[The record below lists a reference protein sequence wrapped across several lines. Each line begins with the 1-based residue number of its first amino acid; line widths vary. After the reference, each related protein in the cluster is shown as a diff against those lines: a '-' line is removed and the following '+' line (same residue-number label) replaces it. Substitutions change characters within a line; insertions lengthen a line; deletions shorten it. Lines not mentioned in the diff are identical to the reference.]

1 MEPLLEEWGPLLVE
15 QLREQLNNL
24 TAAAQLLT
32 PVVQESGEERH
43 RQYLAILNQ
52 SVYRMTR
59 TLNNAEYAQLPEG
72 EPALRR
78 APLDLAGLCRE
89 LERQVTPLAAL
100 AGVQFSYEEER
111 ACLLTVGDA
120 ALLRRMLLNLIAN
133 ALGRRGAGG
142 QAGLRLADAG
152 RRRCSPCG
160 TTVPAAAVRGRAR
173 RRKPAPQAGRPG
185 ARAEHRPACRIPPR
199 RRAGFGT
206 AGGARPALGG
216 LPAGYAR
223 RSGIRCSKRPK
234 WAATPPAVF
243 PRYWWNCPVCCPTRP
258 FCRRTWNRRAYQRLL
273 EKSRRVL
280 HRWRET
286 AFHSLPPRRAR
297 TEEGAN
303 APQWFRWSQACAGR
317 LVPRM
322 LSLPVPEMAWG
333 GA

>member
-133 ALGRRGAGG
+133 ALGAAGSGG
-142 QAGLRLADAG
+142 QAVLRLSDARSAAVLTVWDNGQSILPEDRDKVFDRFFTADRAHTAGKGTGLGLSICKRILEFHGQSIRLAD
-152 RRRCSPCG
+152 
-160 TTVPAAAVRGRAR
+160 TTEGAA
-173 RRKPAPQAGRPG
+173 
-185 ARAEHRPACRIPPR
+185 
-199 RRAGFGT
+199 F
-206 AGGARPALGG
+206 
-216 LPAGYAR
+216 
-223 RSGIRCSKRPK
+223 
-234 WAATPPAVF
+234 VF
-243 PRYWWNCPVCCPTRP
+243 T
-258 FCRRTWNRRAYQRLL
+258 L
-273 EKSRRVL
+273 EKGK
-280 HRWRET
+280 
-286 AFHSLPPRRAR
+286 A
-297 TEEGAN
+297 TEDKK
-303 APQWFRWSQACAGR
+303 
-317 LVPRM
+317 
-322 LSLPVPEMAWG
+322 
-333 GA
+333 

>member
-120 ALLRRMLLNLIAN
+120 ALLRRMLLSLIAT
-133 ALGRRGAGG
+133 ALGAAGSGG
-142 QAGLRLADAG
+142 QAGLRLADA
-152 RRRCSPCG
+152 RS
-160 TTVPAAAVRGRAR
+160 AAVLTVWDNGPGLPPCAEGRGAESLLRRPDGLGLGLSIAR
-173 RRKPAPQAGRPG
+173 RVASL
-185 ARAEHRPACRIPPR
+185 H
-199 RRAGFGT
+199 
-206 AGGARPALGG
+206 GGALVLEQREGRG
-216 LPAGYAR
+216 L
-223 RSGIRCSKRPK
+223 RS
-234 WAATPPAVF
+234 V
-243 PRYWWNCPVCCPTRP
+243 V
-258 FCRRTWNRRAYQRLL
+258 
-273 EKSRRVL
+273 
-280 HRWRET
+280 
-286 AFHSLPPRRAR
+286 
-297 TEEGAN
+297 
-303 APQWFRWSQACAGR
+303 
-317 LVPRM
+317 
-322 LSLPVPEMAWG
+322 SLPVCPPERNQMLKTPQMGCDPTG
-333 GA
+333 GFSPVLVELSGVLPYQAFLPEDVE

>member
-133 ALGRRGAGG
+133 ALGAAGSGG
-142 QAGLRLADAG
+142 QAGLRWPMPG

-160 TTVPAAAVRGRAR
+160 TTVPG
-173 RRKPAPQAGRPG
+173 
-185 ARAEHRPACRIPPR
+185 C
-199 RRAGFGT
+199 
-206 AGGARPALGG
+206 
-216 LPAGYAR
+216 
-223 RSGIRCSKRPK
+223 
-234 WAATPPAVF
+234 
-243 PRYWWNCPVCCPTRP
+243 
-258 FCRRTWNRRAYQRLL
+258 
-273 EKSRRVL
+273 
-280 HRWRET
+280 
-286 AFHSLPPRRAR
+286 RRAR
-297 TEEGAN
+297 KSA
-303 APQWFRWSQACAGR
+303 AQKACSAGR
-317 LVPRM
+317 T
-322 LSLPVPEMAWG
+322 AWG
-333 GA
+333 SG

>member
-120 ALLRRMLLNLIAN
+120 ALLRR
-133 ALGRRGAGG
+133 
-142 QAGLRLADAG
+142 
-152 RRRCSPCG
+152 
-160 TTVPAAAVRGRAR
+160 TTP
-173 RRKPAPQAGRPG
+173 
-185 ARAEHRPACRIPPR
+185 
-199 RRAGFGT
+199 
-206 AGGARPALGG
+206 
-216 LPAGYAR
+216 
-223 RSGIRCSKRPK
+223 SK
-234 WAATPPAVF
+234 
-243 PRYWWNCPVCCPTRP
+243 
-258 FCRRTWNRRAYQRLL
+258 Q
-273 EKSRRVL
+273 
-280 HRWRET
+280 
-286 AFHSLPPRRAR
+286 
-297 TEEGAN
+297 
-303 APQWFRWSQACAGR
+303 QCAG
-317 LVPRM
+317 
-322 LSLPVPEMAWG
+322 
-333 GA
+333 

>member
-133 ALGRRGAGG
+133 ALGAAGSGG
-142 QAGLRLADAG
+142 QAGLRLADA
-152 RRRCSPCG
+152 RS
-160 TTVPAAAVRGRAR
+160 AAVLTVWDNGPGLPRAR
-173 RRKPAPQAGRPG
+173 KSAAQKACSAGR
-185 ARAEHRPACRIPPR
+185 
-199 RRAGFGT
+199 T
-206 AGGARPALGG
+206 
-216 LPAGYAR
+216 
-223 RSGIRCSKRPK
+223 
-234 WAATPPAVF
+234 
-243 PRYWWNCPVCCPTRP
+243 
-258 FCRRTWNRRAYQRLL
+258 
-273 EKSRRVL
+273 
-280 HRWRET
+280 
-286 AFHSLPPRRAR
+286 
-297 TEEGAN
+297 
-303 APQWFRWSQACAGR
+303 
-317 LVPRM
+317 
-322 LSLPVPEMAWG
+322 AWG
-333 GA
+333 SG

>member
-133 ALGRRGAGG
+133 ALGAAGISLVLTLIFGPVAFKAVGSMFWFFTYRFTLAPILAVAPVFALLGA
-142 QAGLRLADAG
+142 
-152 RRRCSPCG
+152 
-160 TTVPAAAVRGRAR
+160 
-173 RRKPAPQAGRPG
+173 
-185 ARAEHRPACRIPPR
+185 
-199 RRAGFGT
+199 
-206 AGGARPALGG
+206 
-216 LPAGYAR
+216 
-223 RSGIRCSKRPK
+223 
-234 WAATPPAVF
+234 
-243 PRYWWNCPVCCPTRP
+243 
-258 FCRRTWNRRAYQRLL
+258 
-273 EKSRRVL
+273 
-280 HRWRET
+280 
-286 AFHSLPPRRAR
+286 
-297 TEEGAN
+297 
-303 APQWFRWSQACAGR
+303 
-317 LVPRM
+317 LVPLAVYRSISKHTVVER
-322 LSLPVPEMAWG
+322 LRESDN
-333 GA
+333 